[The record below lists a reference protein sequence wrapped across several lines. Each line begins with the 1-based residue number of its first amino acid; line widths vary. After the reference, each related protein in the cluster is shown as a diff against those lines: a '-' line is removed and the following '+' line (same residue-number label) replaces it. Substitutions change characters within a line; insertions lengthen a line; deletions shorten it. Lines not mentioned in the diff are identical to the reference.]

1 MFKDLDEFQINLLN
15 IEDYSE
21 NSKSRLRFWFKH
33 IKENALNDDGDIFEF
48 GVFRGSSLIAAA
60 IILKEMG
67 SKKKIF
73 GFDSFEGFPCY
84 SEKDDLENF
93 YKYKGKIF
101 DEKFINKFEK
111 FKELKKMITG
121 LDNFDKISIA
131 SSGNF
136 SQTSYEDIKN
146 KIEYLK
152 LDNIK
157 IIKGPFSETVKEF
170 FEKDNYKISSAN
182 LDCDLYEGYKICL
195 PIIYN
200 YLSKSGFIHLD
211 EYYSFKYPGAKIAC
225 DEFFK
230 EQNIKPLKNKTRK
243 NEFERWYITK

>member
-1 MFKDLDEFQINLLN
+1 MFKDIDEFQLN
-15 IEDYSE
+15 ILNVEDYSE

-33 IKENALNDDGDIFEF
+33 IKDNALNNDGDVFEF
-48 GVFRGSSLIAAA
+48 GVFKGSSLIAAA

-67 SKKKIF
+67 SKKKVF
-73 GFDSFEGFPCY
+73 GFDTFEGFPSY

-101 DEKFINKFEK
+101 EEKFIKKFEK
-111 FKELKKMITG
+111 FKELKKIITG
-121 LDNFDKISIA
+121 LNNFDKISIA

-136 SQTSYEDIKN
+136 SKTSHEEIQKKIK
-146 KIEYLK
+146 YLK
-152 LDNIK
+152 LDNIE
-157 IIKGPFSETVKEF
+157 IIKGSFSDTVKEF
-170 FEKDNYKISSAN
+170 FKKNKYKISSAN

-200 YLSKSGFIHLD
+200 NLSKSGFIHLD

-225 DEFFK
+225 DEFFREK
-230 EQNIKPLKNKTRK
+230 NIRPLKNKTRK

>member
-33 IKENALNDDGDIFEF
+33 IKDNALNDDGDIFEF
-48 GVFRGSSLIAAA
+48 GVFKGSSLIAAA
-60 IILKEMG
+60 MILKEMG

-73 GFDSFEGFPCY
+73 GFDSFEGFPGF
-84 SEKDDLENF
+84 SEKDELENF
-93 YKYKGKIF
+93 YKYKGKFF
-101 DEKFINKFEK
+101 DEKFIKKFEK
-111 FKELKKMITG
+111 FKEIKKMITG
-121 LDNFDKISIA
+121 LNNFDKISIS

-136 SQTSYEDIKN
+136 SETSYDEIQK

-157 IIKGPFSETVKEF
+157 IIKGPFSETVKKF
-170 FEKDNYKISSAN
+170 FEKNEYKISSAN
-182 LDCDLYEGYKICL
+182 LDCDLYDGYKICL

-200 YLSKSGFIHLD
+200 NLSKYGFIHLD

-230 EQNIKPLKNKTRK
+230 EKNIKPLKNKTRK